1 MRRQKVVALGTRGA
15 RQRRQR
21 AKVGPTPT
29 TKATDWG
36 ALIAHLG
43 TEVTLAMETSLSCV
57 LGRETYLEYAR
68 EIHEK
73 YGCPVDCPELRAAGR
88 GKALR
93 LAHLKALLRI
103 APDYAK
109 LLERQG
115 AERAKFR
122 VRERYAELASAM
134 FWWRGALQAGDVH
147 DPFDLALDFDSDHD
161 AWEREGECLANKLAM
176 LGQQFRFQTGR
187 ADKALIETARLVAD
201 WTRARGGTGKRDW
214 KDTAKICWCHGW
226 RLDHF
231 LGGVSSLERQAAL
244 LEDRVRKAAEKGNI
258 PAP

>member
-88 GKALR
+88 G
-93 LAHLKALLRI
+93 
-103 APDYAK
+103 
-109 LLERQG
+109 
-115 AERAKFR
+115 
-122 VRERYAELASAM
+122 
-134 FWWRGALQAGDVH
+134 RGAA
-147 DPFDLALDFDSDHD
+147 
-161 AWEREGECLANKLAM
+161 
-176 LGQQFRFQTGR
+176 
-187 ADKALIETARLVAD
+187 
-201 WTRARGGTGKRDW
+201 
-214 KDTAKICWCHGW
+214 
-226 RLDHF
+226 
-231 LGGVSSLERQAAL
+231 
-244 LEDRVRKAAEKGNI
+244 
-258 PAP
+258 